1 MGNLTEIFPAPA
13 SNNVL
18 EVICGIGDGR
28 TVYGNENSYTM
39 GTAAAIE
46 LTTSYQDMQGSAI
59 DYILPAGTN
68 YVHYEYVVKWVA
80 ADTSGICHWRLY
92 FDGYDVNAAYIN
104 NASSTG
110 SSNHGHHLVY
120 INWVFDLTVNSTNYS
135 QGQIAKSDWSG
146 AKTLKVRSREY
157 SSSYDARA
165 HWITWWNGSS
175 SGYPFLSSPLLTVT
189 AYS

>member
-1 MGNLTEIFPAPA
+1 MSKLTDVFPAAA
-13 SNNVL
+13 SSNVL

-39 GTAAAIE
+39 GTASAIE
-46 LTTSYQDMQGSAI
+46 LSTSYADIAGSSI
-59 DYILPAGTN
+59 DYILPADTN
-68 YVHYEYVVKWVA
+68 YVHYEFIVKWA
-80 ADTSGICHWRLY
+80 ATDTSGICHWRLY
-92 FDGYDVNAAYIN
+92 FDGNDVSAAYIN
-104 NASSTG
+104 NASSHG

-120 INWVFDLTVNSTNYS
+120 INWVFDLTVTTTDYS

-146 AKTLKVRSREY
+146 AKTIKVRGREY

-165 HWITWWNGSS
+165 HWTTWRDGSS
-175 SGYPFLSSPLLTVT
+175 SGYPFLDVPLLTVT